1 MSSFLPPS
9 TRSQSTSHLLPIHPH
24 SFLLLYIWFIH
35 TPPAKMYT
43 IKSKMASVFWVN
55 YCYCCDCYYLHYK
68 RLILFDLV
76 IHLHNNH
83 PCRIYM
89 YLYWHVPR
97 LGWLINK
104 FRLFQ
109 RTIFYCENKTK
120 YTCTT
125 NKQNV
130 PTQKKILD
138 STVTVGTIFGGFL
151 ILNCTITNKWMND
164 HKIASLGCIFW

>member
-1 MSSFLPPS
+1 
-9 TRSQSTSHLLPIHPH
+9 
-24 SFLLLYIWFIH
+24 
-35 TPPAKMYT
+35 MYT

-55 YCYCCDCYYLHYK
+55 YCYCCDCYYLYK

-130 PTQKKILD
+130 PTPKKNIRHHRHRWD
-138 STVTVGTIFGGFL
+138 NFRWIFNTKL
-151 ILNCTITNKWMND
+151 YNNK
-164 HKIASLGCIFW
+164 